1 MFGDKVGRF
10 GSSYKWSDM
19 GSPYKWP
26 EINGFHWGY
35 FTLLIGDII
44 ITPFI
49 TISGPF
55 VKLLAVLVTTSALD
69 QMLQN

>member
-26 EINGFHWGY
+26 EMNGFHWGY
-35 FTLLIGDII
+35 FTLLIGDIV

-49 TISGPF
+49 TIKGPMCRIIGYSGDHIYP
-55 VKLLAVLVTTSALD
+55 
-69 QMLQN
+69 